1 MNPFAC
7 LTDPAVELMKTTT
20 GEFEKIL
27 SKGAVGAPITV
38 GDYTL
43 IPLLITTFGVGSGG
57 GSYLGEPIG
66 GGGGGG
72 VIPCAV
78 LVVGPDGVELMTLP
92 HESTDAAHRSVA
104 ALVAEATSRYKRPA
118 PAVVAPA
125 ATAVPVTP
133 EPAVPVAVAPA
144 AV

>member
-78 LVVGPDGVELMTLP
+78 LVVGPNGVELKTLP
-92 HESTDAAHRSVA
+92 HEATDAAHRSVA
-104 ALVAEATSRYKRPA
+104 ALVAEATSRFKRPA
-118 PAVVAPA
+118 AAAAVAPV
-125 ATAVPVTP
+125 TA

-144 AV
+144 TV

>member
-78 LVVGPDGVELMTLP
+78 LVVGPDGVELKTLP
-92 HESTDAAHRSVA
+92 HEATDAAHRSVA
-104 ALVAEATSRYKRPA
+104 ALVAEATSRFKRPA
-118 PAVVAPA
+118 AV
-125 ATAVPVTP
+125 VPVTP
-133 EPAVPVAVAPA
+133 EPAVPVVVTPTAV
-144 AV
+144 